1 MSNVYTTS
9 IGVPMVARN
18 KRNYGKGFYNSN
30 IDNSINNIGSKTTP
44 KEIIDVINDAL
55 PTISDYQATYAA
67 VHGEYPLVRLIIIVD
82 ANTEYESAQRPQ
94 FTKVDGLIDT
104 IFFDLGSEFTGY
116 IILQ

>member
-9 IGVPMVARN
+9 IGAPRTARN
-18 KRNYGKGFYNSN
+18 KRIYGWASLTQ
-30 IDNSINNIGSKTTP
+30 NNIGGTNTPGRPIEVFDVVAQTTP
-44 KEIIDVINDAL
+44 TV
-55 PTISDYQATYAA
+55 SDYDNLFADVFGQ
-67 VHGEYPLVRLIIIVD
+67 YPLVRLIIVID

-104 IFFDLGSEFTGY
+104 IFFDLGVETTGY